1 MTLCANNGWQRCS
14 RWAAMPRSRSTF
26 SQILAF
32 RANSRFLLWSA
43 LTAFTL
49 WMFIYITSE
58 LVEGEP
64 LIVDRVLIIWA
75 ARVRSPWLTA
85 AALDVTALGSVTLV
99 LMFAVFALVVLTALR
114 DRNGVL
120 QLVAASVGA
129 AILTSATK
137 NIVERVRP
145 SVIPRLV
152 EVSGFSYPSGHA
164 TLTTALYVTI
174 GIIAARHVSQPRVR
188 AMIFLATS
196 VVLLLVGVSRI
207 YLGVHYPT
215 DVASGISLGLA
226 WALLLAGF
234 FALLAQRRSGIV
246 SVI

>member
-1 MTLCANNGWQRCS
+1 
-14 RWAAMPRSRSTF
+14 MPHNRFAF
-26 SQILAF
+26 SQTLAS
-32 RANSRFLLWSA
+32 RANSRFLLWSGI
-43 LTAFTL
+43 TAFTL
-49 WMFIYITSE
+49 WMFIYITNE

-64 LIVDRVLIIWA
+64 LAVDRVLIIWA

-85 AALDVTALGSVTLV
+85 VALDVTALGSVTLV
-99 LMFAVFALVVLTALR
+99 FMFAIFALVVLAALR

-129 AILTSATK
+129 AILTTATK

-145 SVIPRLV
+145 SAIPRLI

-174 GIIAARHVSQPRVR
+174 GIIVARHVSQPRLR

-196 VVLLLVGVSRI
+196 VILLLVGMSRI

-215 DVASGISLGLA
+215 DVASGISLGFS

-234 FALLAQRRSGIV
+234 FALRAQRRRGIA